1 MQDTFPNLGLC
12 NADGFTGPDT
22 TYWPRI
28 GGVTGGALGEEVMYF
43 ANCVANGITPSVITP
58 EQSMAAM
65 ETVLAAQQSA
75 ESGEI
80 VRLG

>member
-22 TYWPRI
+22 TYWQRI

-43 ANCVANGITPSVITP
+43 ANCVANGITLSVITP